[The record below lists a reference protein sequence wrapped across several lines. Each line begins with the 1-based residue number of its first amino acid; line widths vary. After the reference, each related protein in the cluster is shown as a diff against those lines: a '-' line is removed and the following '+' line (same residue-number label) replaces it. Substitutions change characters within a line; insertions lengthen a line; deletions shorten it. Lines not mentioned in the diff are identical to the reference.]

1 MTHSN
6 SKLPSTEQP
15 LVSIIIPVYNT
26 ETYLRA
32 CLDSVVNQ
40 SYKNLEIILI
50 NDGSTDSSKQICD
63 EYARNDARI
72 TVFHIENSGPSVAR
86 NLGLDTAKGEYFAFI
101 DSDDM
106 YHYQFIEIL
115 MSGFTDNTIDVSFC
129 NFTQGKFDKTQISW
143 RIMNFEHFYL
153 NFKNFLTKVVPW
165 NKVYRR
171 EVWDNIRFIPNT
183 LHEDMYIYFKLL
195 YHRKLAFT
203 ENKLYYYRRD
213 RDGNRTSD
221 NKSEENLLSKLEAFT
236 LEKKFFLEKNEDGYV
251 KKVDQNI
258 LYYRI
263 NLFNNY
269 NNPQAKKALKQH
281 VLDILVA
288 DFLNWK
294 EKLFL
299 LLKVYKLKN

>member
-1 MTHSN
+1 MTYLN

-32 CLDSVVNQ
+32 CLDSVVDQ

-115 MSGFTDNTIDVSFC
+115 MSGFTDSSIDVSFC

-143 RIMNFEHFYL
+143 RRMDFQHFYL
-153 NFKNFLTKVVPW
+153 NFKNYLTKVVPW

-221 NKSEENLLSKLEAFT
+221 NTSEENLLSKLEAFT
-236 LEKKFFLEKNEDGYV
+236 LEKKFFLEKNEGDYV
-251 KKVDQNI
+251 KKVNQNI

-281 VLDILVA
+281 VLDIIKA

-299 LLKVYKLKN
+299 LLRIYKV